1 MQVQIIPWTPCA
13 AWSRS
18 VRIPLLKNYN
28 SPPCMVK
35 SSFFDPGSFPAST
48 TSATDAGSSSTWEGP
63 STSRSCAT
71 SGSCCCLCLCA
82 RSPFHF
88 QGLDQGKSWSKF
100 SASWPRW
107 VGFPKQHLH
116 ALVDHAVWNFLCSK
130 KNSQCW
136 FFPNQTGEMLW
147 LLKSVSFCPGGS
159 GRYRAEA
166 LQELELLL
174 SAQFGQTF
182 VLQ

>member
-1 MQVQIIPWTPCA
+1 M
-13 AWSRS
+13 
-18 VRIPLLKNYN
+18 
-28 SPPCMVK
+28 
-35 SSFFDPGSFPAST
+35 AST

-63 STSRSCAT
+63 STSHSCAT

-116 ALVDHAVWNFLCSK
+116 ALVDHAVWSFLCSK
-130 KNSQCW
+130 KNFQCW

-166 LQELELLL
+166 LQEPGVSIFSKKIVFYKGWYLRLEFFISRVNLV
-174 SAQFGQTF
+174 FYKKE
-182 VLQ
+182 